1 MLPNFLQLPGSI
13 IGKGGDQIKE
23 LKESTDALIKVSRLN
38 EYFPGTEERIILVM
52 GELESAME
60 AVTFIHKKWVV
71 LQFILLRIH
80 RVAFKT
86 KESRVFY
93 ALLII
98 YCSTHAIICMKL

>member
-1 MLPNFLQLPGSI
+1 MMLPNFLQLPGSI

-60 AVTFIHKKWVV
+60 AVTSIHKK
-71 LQFILLRIH
+71 
-80 RVAFKT
+80 
-86 KESRVFY
+86 
-93 ALLII
+93 
-98 YCSTHAIICMKL
+98 